1 MQQKSPSLGFKLD
14 LDLRKLRP
22 YTLFVAIPTTS
33 NSSTFVGYWKPSS
46 STSRSHIQLH
56 TPLKLA
62 QIQLVD
68 SCEDFGVMCIPAH
81 ELGLADF
88 FQRQIESLEISSQD
102 AEMTSKLVASL
113 RGSKA
118 GNASGDGVEVNIL
131 SITILGD
138 ENGDLVPEGCKLL
151 WRWVKP
157 HSQYCKSGF
166 WNCSLTKVLVD
177 AEWNAGK
184 GVSILVK
191 AAEEEEYDRVL
202 QGEKKAESP
211 FQT

>member
-1 MQQKSPSLGFKLD
+1 MQQKSPSLGLKLD
-14 LDLRKLRP
+14 PDLGRLRP

-33 NSSTFVGYWKPSS
+33 DSSTIISYWKPSS

-62 QIQLVD
+62 QIQLID
-68 SCEDFGVMCIPAH
+68 SCKDFGVVCIPTH
-81 ELGLADF
+81 ELGLTGF
-88 FQRQIESLEISSQD
+88 FQRQIESLERSSQD

-118 GNASGDGVEVNIL
+118 GNADGDGVEVNIL

-138 ENGDLVPEGCKLL
+138 ESGDLVPEGCKLL
-151 WRWVKP
+151 WRWTKP
-157 HSQYCKSGF
+157 HSQYRKSGF
-166 WNCSLTKVLVD
+166 WDYSLTKVLVD

-184 GVSILVK
+184 GISILVK
-191 AAEEEEYDRVL
+191 AVEEEEYDRVL
-202 QGEKKAESP
+202 QGEKK
-211 FQT
+211 T

>member
-151 WRWVKP
+151 W
-157 HSQYCKSGF
+157 
-166 WNCSLTKVLVD
+166 SLTKVLVD